1 MSINRKFYCL
11 HLKHE
16 YRGVA
21 QLVER
26 VVWDHQ
32 AAGSSPV
39 TPTRQGLEPIR
50 APGSFLYR
58 GRDARALIG
67 IFCIP
72 GRHVETSYARSD
84 FLFHKKSSTCSTVPP
99 FCKKSRSAHLFGCK
113 RLHDG
118 SLSLPTFCG
127 LVLRSLAGI
136 FLSTLPSSS
145 IHMETRIFISQV
157 SL

>member
-39 TPTRQGLEPIR
+39 LRPHENNPIILLL
-50 APGSFLYR
+50 GSVR
-58 GRDARALIG
+58 
-67 IFCIP
+67 
-72 GRHVETSYARSD
+72 
-84 FLFHKKSSTCSTVPP
+84 LFVY
-99 FCKKSRSAHLFGCK
+99 
-113 RLHDG
+113 
-118 SLSLPTFCG
+118 
-127 LVLRSLAGI
+127 
-136 FLSTLPSSS
+136 SS
-145 IHMETRIFISQV
+145 IPTLIVGKASTGLTLGEEKQLFSVFKIRNYLLESFFV
-157 SL
+157 STEDQICYHLMLSI

>member
-1 MSINRKFYCL
+1 MAVNRKFYCL

-50 APGSFLYR
+50 APDPFFYH
-58 GRDARALIG
+58 DYDVHAFTG
-67 IFCIP
+67 IFFVP
-72 GRHVETSYARSD
+72 GR
-84 FLFHKKSSTCSTVPP
+84 
-99 FCKKSRSAHLFGCK
+99 
-113 RLHDG
+113 
-118 SLSLPTFCG
+118 
-127 LVLRSLAGI
+127 
-136 FLSTLPSSS
+136 
-145 IHMETRIFISQV
+145 Q
-157 SL
+157 